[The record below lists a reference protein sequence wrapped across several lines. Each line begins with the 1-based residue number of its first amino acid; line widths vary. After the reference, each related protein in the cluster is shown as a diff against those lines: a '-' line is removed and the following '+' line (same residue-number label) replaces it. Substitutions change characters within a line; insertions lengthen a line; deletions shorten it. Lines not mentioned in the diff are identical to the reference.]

1 MVNHTPSIPH
11 CSAWTTTSILR
22 VAEEPR
28 WHVEHQSEFDESL
41 TYTPVRYSTLL
52 KKVKAKFLMASHL
65 RTTGCH
71 QISCHTVL
79 LAARHKLAQ
88 PALTPAS
95 KAGTQFTYLEGM
107 EGWVDLGALITSR
120 PRIEPVTA
128 WSEVRR
134 LTAAP
139 PVINMIRSARRRDT
153 RQLIQLLCNPITGIS
168 QPIPLYLEWNQHR
181 HTHYEQITLTLSS
194 VFVCSRNDRQV
205 AGHLLRAFTARLN
218 AVF

>member
-1 MVNHTPSIPH
+1 
-11 CSAWTTTSILR
+11 
-22 VAEEPR
+22 
-28 WHVEHQSEFDESL
+28 
-41 TYTPVRYSTLL
+41 
-52 KKVKAKFLMASHL
+52 MASHL

-71 QISCHTVL
+71 KISCHTVL

-88 PALTPAS
+88 PALTAAS
-95 KAGTQFTYLEGM
+95 KAGTRFTYLKGM
-107 EGWVDLGALITSR
+107 EGLVDLGALITPR
-120 PRIEPVTA
+120 PGIEPVTA

-139 PVINMIRSARRRDT
+139 PVINMIRSAQRRDT

-168 QPIPLYLEWNQHR
+168 QPIPLYFEWKKPTQT

-205 AGHLLRAFTARLN
+205 AGHLLRASSYAPLTARLN